1 MARPPPRPWA
11 PTHIRFTSEAE
22 FDRLCSSD
30 TIGRRCAQS
39 LDDSE
44 ELTMLSGKSTPVRN
58 ESPLPVKTPPYTYLP
73 YTYLRRAW
81 SHRLAEVSARKA
93 LTTTRV
99 RCRPTRGHVAI
110 KTRASQKTGFP
121 GLLCI
126 AEDFITVVGGAELD
140 ETVLSMPLPYAVL
153 KVVPDL
159 DNVFELKVKTP
170 DDKHK
175 GISTIFLAVSNRY
188 ARDLWLEAFSAADI
202 QIEGWRQAQNS
213 GNIGEIDVCKCI

>member
-1 MARPPPRPWA
+1 
-11 PTHIRFTSEAE
+11 
-22 FDRLCSSD
+22 
-30 TIGRRCAQS
+30 
-39 LDDSE
+39 
-44 ELTMLSGKSTPVRN
+44 
-58 ESPLPVKTPPYTYLP
+58 
-73 YTYLRRAW
+73 
-81 SHRLAEVSARKA
+81 
-93 LTTTRV
+93 V

-140 ETVLSMPLPYAVL
+140 ETVLSMPLPYAVM

-170 DDKHK
+170 NAKPK

-213 GNIGEIDVCKCI
+213 GDIGEIYVCKGI